1 MLRFISFVLL
11 LIILSSCYNERKS
24 TLVPPD
30 PLLTEEQ
37 LLNVLTDM
45 QLAEAIINYD
55 RLQKITNKGDFKDT
69 IYSVILQHYSISAEQ
84 LNDNLDYYNN
94 DPENMERLY
103 EEVLSNLSTLQ
114 SEIQIEASINDTLIE
129 ESKE

>member
-1 MLRFISFVLL
+1 MLRFISFVFL
-11 LIILSSCYNERKS
+11 LIILSSCYNERKL
-24 TLVPPD
+24 TTVPPD

-37 LLNVLTDM
+37 LLDVLTDM
-45 QLAEAIINYD
+45 QLAEAVITYD

-69 IYSVILQHYSISAEQ
+69 IYSVILKHYNITAEQ

-114 SEIQIEASINDTLIE
+114 SEIQIEASINDTLVE

>member
-11 LIILSSCYNERKS
+11 LIILSSCYNERKL
-24 TLVPPD
+24 TTVPPD

-37 LLNVLTDM
+37 LLDVLTDM
-45 QLAEAIINYD
+45 QLAEAVITYD

-69 IYSVILQHYSISAEQ
+69 IYSVILKHYNITAEQ

-114 SEIQIEASINDTLIE
+114 SEIQIEASINDTLVE